1 VFKMTTIEN
10 IYFTDESYTLE
21 EVIEALE
28 ERRAIKQV
36 KGHLV
41 PCRML
46 QASHKENKPKIRRN
60 EK

>member
-1 VFKMTTIEN
+1 MTTIEN

-60 EK
+60 EKWN